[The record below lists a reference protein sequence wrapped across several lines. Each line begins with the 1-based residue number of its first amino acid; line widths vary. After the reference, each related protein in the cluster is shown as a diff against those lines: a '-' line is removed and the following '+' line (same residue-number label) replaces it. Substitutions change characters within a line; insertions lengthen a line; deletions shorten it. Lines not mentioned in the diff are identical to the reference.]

1 MCIRDS
7 SWEPVLL
14 NARDEKLSPGEV
26 VPLEIAINPSS
37 TFFAAGE
44 GLRLIIAPNEI
55 IPSPPYVKSTAGN
68 RGIHVIHA
76 GGEFDSHLQVPVI
89 PRA

>member
-1 MCIRDS
+1 M
-7 SWEPVLL
+7 
-14 NARDEKLSPGEV
+14 

-44 GLRLIIAPNEI
+44 GIRLIVSPNEI
-55 IPSPPYVKSTAGN
+55 VPSPPYVKSNAGN
-68 RGIHVIHA
+68 RGVHVIHA
-76 GGEFDSHLQVPVI
+76 GGEFDSQLLLPVI